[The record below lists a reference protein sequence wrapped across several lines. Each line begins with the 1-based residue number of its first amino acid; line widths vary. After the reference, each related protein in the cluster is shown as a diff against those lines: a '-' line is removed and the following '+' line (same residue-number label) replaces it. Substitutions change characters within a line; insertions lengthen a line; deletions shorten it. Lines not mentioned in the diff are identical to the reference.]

1 MPPPR
6 PNSDY
11 YRNRAKE
18 ARAQAAE
25 MDDPFE
31 AMAMLEL
38 AFVYELTAVRAEAR
52 RNSGPPLPKRTNGQR
67 RSRRR

>member
-6 PNSDY
+6 HEADY

-31 AMAMLEL
+31 AMALLEL
-38 AFVYELTAVRAEAR
+38 AFVYELTAIRAEAR
-52 RNSGPPLPKRTNGQR
+52 RNNAPYTRTYGQR
-67 RSRRR
+67 RSRRT